1 MQNLKEHIKEMIVEK
16 LNESKYDTGFKKI
29 EWLGNY
35 DIENV
40 SASKNKLSLELEDE
54 DFHEVTIEYTFKKT
68 PRGIVIEGQWS
79 RETSSNNSRD
89 DFGKTDKVTVKT
101 LDDAVNLFSKSL
113 RNKDAQKVASKI
125 KTLKV

>member
-1 MQNLKEHIKEMIVEK
+1 MSNLKEYITEMMMEK
-16 LNESKYDTGFKKI
+16 LNESKYDTDFKKI

-35 DIENV
+35 DIKNV
-40 SASKNKLSLELEDE
+40 SASGNKISLKIEDA
-54 DFHEVTIEYTFKKT
+54 DDHEVTIEYTFKKT

-89 DFGKTDKVTVKT
+89 DFGKTNKVTVKT
-101 LDDAVNLFSKSL
+101 IGDAVDLFSKSL
-113 RNKDAQKVASKI
+113 RNRDVQKVVSKL

>member
-1 MQNLKEHIKEMIVEK
+1 MPGIKEYITEMMIEK
-16 LNESKYDTGFKKI
+16 LHESKYDTGFKKI
-29 EWLGNY
+29 DWLGNY

-40 SASKNKLSLELEDE
+40 SASGNKLSLKLEDD

-79 RETSSNNSRD
+79 RETSSSNSRD
-89 DFGKTDKVTVKT
+89 DFGKTNKVTVKT
-101 LDDAVNLFSKSL
+101 LDDAVDLFSKSL
-113 RNKDAQKVASKI
+113 RNKDVKNVVSKL